1 MYIFCFLGRAI
12 SIYKLVLE
20 NIACM
25 FYVWFIWTSHH
36 SQIQRAVEC
45 RLIEAVCNK
54 SCCGALHIVCR
65 RNMGG
70 PLKIVFFDK
79 QGTVSDLLLCLAS
92 SEFW

>member
-1 MYIFCFLGRAI
+1 M
-12 SIYKLVLE
+12 LE
-20 NIACM
+20 NKACM

-45 RLIEAVCNK
+45 RLMEAVCNK

-79 QGTVSDLLLCLAS
+79 QRTVSDLLLFLAS